1 MAIAAQGFTV
11 TFNSV
16 NLGEVREIEID
27 NDRGQPLQ
35 RFGTWTLER
44 GTVRIAAFSSAAVPE
59 NLYSLRKTLV
69 VTAPGNTATGPV
81 QIFSEPCV
89 YEKRNITI
97 EANDAVRFDFTFRI
111 ID

>member
-59 NLYSLRKTLV
+59 SLYSLRKTLV
-69 VTAPGNTATGPV
+69 VTAPVVG

>member
-1 MAIAAQGFTV
+1 MAIPAQGFTI
-11 TFNSV
+11 TFDSQS
-16 NLGEVREIEID
+16 LAEVREIEID

-44 GTVRIAAFSSAAVPE
+44 GTVRVSAFSSAAVPE
-59 NLYSLRKTLV
+59 SLYSLRKTLV
-69 VTAPGNTATGPV
+69 VTAPVVG

-89 YEKRNITI
+89 YEKRQIRI
-97 EANDAVRFDFTFRI
+97 EANDAVRFDYTFRI

>member
-1 MAIAAQGFTV
+1 MAIPAQGFTL

-16 NLGEVREIEID
+16 PLAEVREFEID
-27 NDRGQPLQ
+27 NERGQPLQ

-44 GTVRIAAFSSAAVPE
+44 GTVRVAAFSSAAVPE
-59 NLYSLRKTLV
+59 NLYSLRKTLTI
-69 VTAPGNTATGPV
+69 TAPGAG

-89 YEKRNITI
+89 YESRQIRA
-97 EANDAVRFDFTFRI
+97 EANDAIRFDFTFKI

>member
-11 TFNSV
+11 TFGGTS
-16 NLGEVREIEID
+16 LGEVREIEID
-27 NDRGQPLQ
+27 NDRGQPLE
-35 RFGTWTLER
+35 RFGSWTLER
-44 GTVRIAAFSSAAVPE
+44 GTVRVAAFSAAAVPE
-59 NLYSLRKTLV
+59 SSYSLRRMLV
-69 VTAPGNTATGPV
+69 VTAPVVG

-89 YEKRNITI
+89 YEKRNIVI